1 METPPPEKKLRLGSF
16 AIHATRGLLRDQN
29 SRRKTMAVCVVVAV
43 LMLVAGLT
51 VLRPWLNPHEHAARF
66 IFYWFACA
74 WETLLVFLLALL
86 DLLMIRADARAARQ
100 AFREEFPQPTRT
112 QGARDE
118 KEDDSSGR

>member
-1 METPPPEKKLRLGSF
+1 METPPPEKKLRLAPF
-16 AIHATRGLLRDQN
+16 AIHATRGLLRNQS
-29 SRRKTMAVCVVVAV
+29 SRRKTMAVCLVVAV

-86 DLLMIRADARAARQ
+86 DLLLIRAQARDARK
-100 AFREEFPQPTRT
+100 AFREQFSPRT
-112 QGARDE
+112 DSAEQDGPEE
-118 KEDDSSGR
+118 K